1 MGLTSLHG
9 QLNVS
14 VLTELGFST
23 RVAQIAADANEAVD
37 APENQG
43 SDARVTNLH
52 AMRGFT
58 NARGL
63 RGQMQTLEQ
72 AQAAVAALLSAA
84 QQRVA
89 EVIQSGQ
96 ADREAAETL
105 GAALHTVQDRV
116 YHHFEPWPMNR

>member
-9 QLNVS
+9 QLTIA
-14 VLTELGFST
+14 VLTEFGFSS
-23 RVAQIAADANEAVD
+23 RVASIAADANEAVD

-52 AMRGFT
+52 AMRGFA

-63 RGQMQTLEQ
+63 RGQMQTPEQ
-72 AQAAVAALLSAA
+72 AQQAVAALLSAA

-89 EVIQSGQ
+89 EMIQSGQ
-96 ADREAAETL
+96 ADREAAE
-105 GAALHTVQDRV
+105 
-116 YHHFEPWPMNR
+116 